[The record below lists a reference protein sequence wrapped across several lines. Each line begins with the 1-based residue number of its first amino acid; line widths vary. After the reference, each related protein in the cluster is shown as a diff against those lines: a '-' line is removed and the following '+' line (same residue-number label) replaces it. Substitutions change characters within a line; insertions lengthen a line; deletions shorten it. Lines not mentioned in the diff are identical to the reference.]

1 MPNHSL
7 IGKLIFQLS
16 SLVPLAAILL
26 IGWKYRG
33 TVLWGCEKN
42 SFAVPN
48 MNWVLYGIGAALGV
62 GVLPRYFVVPMRG
75 AGIFAMVLAE
85 VILGL
90 ILVSGSLGWPMLME
104 PYRAS
109 IYLAYLIPVVIIMT
123 VDGAVNLLFLDRLW
137 ETRQVVGLILTV
149 VVIFYSTKLDWIRGS
164 FGGGSLEMNEAIL
177 CTTNIMKDNEG
188 QDNKWTIVSA
198 NDELR
203 MVEEYGR
210 HTESIEFLE
219 DMEYWN
225 RTKEVTIPT
234 EKVYFYIEKKPLNYA
249 NGYGGEIPV
258 VSEEQAEQPLPQN
271 SGLAPYNG
279 PRRSITMSRMYYWA
293 QKFMEL
299 YPNELKVY
307 YENDRFV
314 CYYIEQNVYR
324 LYNFAIYYGY
334 N

>member
-1 MPNHSL
+1 M
-7 IGKLIFQLS
+7 K
-16 SLVPLAAILL
+16 
-26 IGWKYRG
+26 
-33 TVLWGCEKN
+33 
-42 SFAVPN
+42 
-48 MNWVLYGIGAALGV
+48 
-62 GVLPRYFVVPMRG
+62 
-75 AGIFAMVLAE
+75 
-85 VILGL
+85 
-90 ILVSGSLGWPMLME
+90 
-104 PYRAS
+104 
-109 IYLAYLIPVVIIMT
+109 
-123 VDGAVNLLFLDRLW
+123 
-137 ETRQVVGLILTV
+137 
-149 VVIFYSTKLDWIRGS
+149 
-164 FGGGSLEMNEAIL
+164 EAIL
-177 CTTNIMKDNEG
+177 CTTNIMKDKEG

-203 MVEEYGR
+203 MIEEYGR
-210 HTESIEFLE
+210 HTETIEFLE

-299 YPNELKVY
+299 YPNELKIY
-307 YENDRFV
+307 FENDRFV